1 MNNILSNL
9 IINNVYSATTMYSE
23 EGANSKRK
31 NRPCWAIVIKYEGET
46 VYYQGKRKIISNYN
60 NPVILPK
67 GCFYEWICTKP
78 GHFAIIEFQSDSES
92 KDIFSFKFK
101 HPEKLLSTIK
111 NIESKRLVKNYFYK
125 IESIKDTYAIILQ
138 ILKQNNSSY
147 VPSDKKQLLNPV
159 IEYIAENY
167 TQKIK
172 NDRLASISGF
182 STVYFRKLFKEVYG
196 ISPIEYIKELKI
208 KKAKEMLH
216 SDYGNISDIALS
228 LGYQNIYD
236 FSRDFK
242 KHTGF
247 SPSKY
252 ILKK

>member
-9 IINNVYSATTMYSE
+9 IINNVYSATTIYNE
-23 EGANSKRK
+23 KGASDKRK
-31 NRPCWAIVIKYEGET
+31 NRPCWAILIKYEGET
-46 VYYQGKRKIISNYN
+46 VYLQDNRKIISNFN
-60 NPVILPK
+60 NTVILPK
-67 GCFYEWICTKP
+67 GCDYEWICTKS
-78 GHFAIIEFQSDSES
+78 GHFAIIEFQSDLES
-92 KDIFSFKFK
+92 KEIFSFNIK
-101 HPEKLLSTIK
+101 HPEKLLNTIK
-111 NIESKRLVKNYFYK
+111 NIEGKRLVKNNFYK
-125 IESIKDTYAIILQ
+125 IESIKDTYSIILQ
-138 ILKQNNSSY
+138 LLKQSNSLY
-147 VPSDKKQLLNPV
+147 VPSEKKQLLNPV

-172 NDRLASISGF
+172 NDTLADISGF

-196 ISPIEYIKELKI
+196 ISPIEYIKNLKI

-242 KHTGF
+242 KHTGI

-252 ILKK
+252 I